1 MGFRSAFASGCKKV
15 TGVVFARPSNARI
28 ASKVDPCT
36 HRNSNL
42 QTAFTP
48 KRPLSIA
55 NALDDS
61 SYEEAPTVA
70 RYAAGVLLDDHVEN
84 GPLIQSTLVC
94 DGSPN
99 NCQSLDFLCLPD
111 GS

>member
-1 MGFRSAFASGCKKV
+1 MQ
-15 TGVVFARPSNARI
+15 
-28 ASKVDPCT
+28 VDPCT

-55 NALDDS
+55 KALDDS

>member
-1 MGFRSAFASGCKKV
+1 MQ
-15 TGVVFARPSNARI
+15 
-28 ASKVDPCT
+28 VDPCT

-84 GPLIQSTLVC
+84 GPLIQATLVC

-99 NCQSLDFLCLPD
+99 KCQSLDFLCLPD